1 MGGDFSYDDSANDFT
16 WGDSDTLTVS
26 GSASIVAADFANSG
40 TVNADTVTIGVTNF
54 VNDIQNTG
62 TISSASLNF
71 ILTDDFTHESN
82 SFSGFNNFSNLAIT
96 TEGTFTNNNAI
107 DLAGNLTITA
117 NTFINTVGVVADAF
131 TLSVAGDFD
140 YGTITANA
148 FNLQVGGDFS
158 YDDSASN
165 FTWGENDTLTV
176 LGEASID
183 AADFSNS
190 GTIAVTGS
198 LGITAAGFDNSSIIR
213 ASSNFDIT
221 ATGFDNSGTISASSI
236 FNVTV
241 GDFTNRAGA
250 RITAAECNFVHTS
263 FADEGTISCLN
274 FAGDAEVI
282 DIAVPDE
289 NGFSFNSYEIF
300 HIPNSGVVFNNSDS
314 TTTSQLLGN
323 ISANTNYTTSGDAAS
338 IILAQVTSLTDIS
351 LLLGTLEVVG
361 AEAAVIIANPN
372 GIDCNAC
379 SFINASRVD
388 LVTGSS
394 YNFNADSFD
403 SIANTNITIT
413 DNGLDAADVG
423 ILNIRAGSFTNTG
436 VLQANDLNLNV
447 NGNFDYTQRGI
458 INATIFNLEVGG
470 NFSNNDESIGF
481 VWEELDTLTVSGNAN
496 ITALNFINHGTIN
509 VAGSASGSFEITT
522 GYTAINQGSI
532 ASDILTINA
541 ADFFRNL
548 TGGNI
553 AVASLNIIAGGK
565 VTNTATIDVT
575 GTLTITANNDSSR
588 TNDRTGF
595 YVSNRGNITAT
606 TLNIEAVDNFYN
618 RGNITADNFNITSAK
633 SVFLLNEE
641 INSFY
646 AAGYTYDGGNISLN
660 GDSSF
665 IADGI
670 IENYGNIISLNGN
683 SSFIADGGSIQNYGH
698 IDLGNNILD
707 ITADSFTNH
716 ADATIDADTLNLAV
730 TSYINDGSVDVA
742 VINDGSIIDT
752 TSDTTSDQ

>member
-1 MGGDFSYDDSANDFT
+1 MAITTNGAFT
-16 WGDSDTLTVS
+16 NNNNIDLT
-26 GSASIVAADFANSG
+26 G
-40 TVNADTVTIGVTNF
+40 
-54 VNDIQNTG
+54 
-62 TISSASLNF
+62 
-71 ILTDDFTHESN
+71 
-82 SFSGFNNFSNLAIT
+82 NLAIT
-96 TEGTFTNNNAI
+96 ANGAFTNNNTI
-107 DLAGNLTITA
+107 DLDGDFTLTA
-117 NTFINTVGVVADAF
+117 NTFNNTGGVVADAL
-131 TLSVAGDFD
+131 TVSVAGDFD
-140 YGTITANA
+140 YEGTITASTY
-148 FNLQVGGDFS
+148 NLSVDGDFS
-158 YDDSASN
+158 YNDSASN
-165 FTWGENDTLTV
+165 FTWGANDTLTV

-241 GDFTNRAGA
+241 ATFTNQTGA
-250 RITAAECNFVHTS
+250 TITAAECNFVHTS

-314 TTTSQLLGN
+314 TTTSQLLGEVP
-323 ISANTNYTTSGDAAS
+323 ANPNYTTSGDAAS

-388 LVTGSS
+388 LVTGFN
-394 YNFNADSFD
+394 YNLVTDSFD
-403 SIANTNITIT
+403 SIANSNIAIT

-436 VLQANDLNLNV
+436 VLEANDLNLNV
-447 NGNFDYTQRGI
+447 NGDFDYTQRGI

-496 ITALNFINHGTIN
+496 ITALNFINHGAIDI
-509 VAGSASGSFEITT
+509 AGSGSFEIAT

-532 ASDILTINA
+532 VSDILDINA

-553 AVASLNIIAGGK
+553 AVASLNITAGGK
-565 VTNTATIDVT
+565 VTNTATIDVE

-618 RGNITADNFNITSAK
+618 RGNITATNFTTSAK

-646 AAGYTYDGGNISLN
+646 AAGNTYDGGNISLD

-665 IADGI
+665 IAAGI

-683 SSFIADGGSIQNYGH
+683 SRFIADGGSIQNYGH
-698 IDLGNNILD
+698 IDLGDNILD
-707 ITADSFTNH
+707 ISADSFTNH

-730 TSYINDGSVDVA
+730 SSYINDGSIDVA

-752 TSDTTSDQ
+752 TSDQ

>member
-1 MGGDFSYDDSANDFT
+1 MH
-16 WGDSDTLTVS
+16 
-26 GSASIVAADFANSG
+26 
-40 TVNADTVTIGVTNF
+40 
-54 VNDIQNTG
+54 IQNTG

-131 TLSVAGDFD
+131 TVSVAGDFD

-148 FNLQVGGDFS
+148 YNLQVGGDFS

-289 NGFSFNSYEIF
+289 SGFSFNSYEIF

-707 ITADSFTNH
+707 ISADSFTNH

-752 TSDTTSDQ
+752 TTSDQ